1 MTETRAPYVTRRIDV
16 EGLYNWFE
24 TLLAELSE
32 TDMALRLVTP
42 TASDTT
48 RAILQRVQDMAAQAH
63 RERMEHRYGDARDT
77 LSSAYRVL
85 RLELLPDIE
94 ARLDRATD
102 TDHRAALAAWC
113 ETLQNALGGDA

>member
-1 MTETRAPYVTRRIDV
+1 MTETRAPYVTRIDI

-32 TDMALRLVTP
+32 TDMALRRVTP

-63 RERMEHRYGDARDT
+63 REQMEHRYGDARDT